1 MLKDLV
7 KASKTYVGKS
17 DMTTGNKYKVTLRYN
32 NKSVSMTYHDNC
44 LNESG
49 KDDFLYALI
58 LDGMAYKNCYNLVE
72 FMYEFGYEEEKQ
84 AQKIYNSC
92 KKQYEKM
99 CKLFTEEEID
109 QLIEEY
115 ADF

>member
-7 KASKTYVGKS
+7 KASKTYVNKS
-17 DMTTGNKYKVTLRYN
+17 EKTSGNKYRVILKYN
-32 NKSVSMTYHDNC
+32 NKSVSMTYHDNY

-49 KDDFLYALI
+49 KDEFLYALI
-58 LDGMAYKNCYNLVE
+58 LDGITYKNCYNLAE

-99 CKLFTEEEID
+99 RKLFTEQEID
-109 QLIEEY
+109 QLIDEY
-115 ADF
+115 TDF